1 MPIQLLPIGQM
12 VTLLPN
18 VVYALPTVRS
28 TIFTTHGAP
37 LFEVSNDAAYTFPG
51 ITPTLTNGSALI
63 DGTFIRT
70 TVAGVQINLKRA

>member
-1 MPIQLLPIGQM
+1 MPIQSLPVGQM

-18 VVYALPTVRS
+18 VVYALPAVRT

-37 LFEVSNDAAYTFPG
+37 LFEVSNDSTYAFPG
-51 ITPTLTNGSALI
+51 VTPTLTNGTALV

>member
-1 MPIQLLPIGQM
+1 MPTQSLPVGQM

-18 VVYALPTVRS
+18 VVYALPAVRTTV
-28 TIFTTHGAP
+28 FTTHAAP
-37 LFEVSNDAAYTFPG
+37 LLEVSNDVAYTFPG

-70 TVAGVQINLKRA
+70 TVTGVQINLKRA

>member
-12 VTLLPN
+12 VTLLAN
-18 VVYALPTVRS
+18 MVYALPAVRCTV
-28 TIFTTHGAP
+28 FTTHGTPA
-37 LFEVSNDAAYTFPG
+37 FEVSNDATYAFPG

-70 TVAGVQINLKRA
+70 AVTGVQINLKRA

>member
-1 MPIQLLPIGQM
+1 MPTQLLPIGQM

-28 TIFTTHGAP
+28 TIFTTHAAP
-37 LFEVSNDAAYTFPG
+37 LFEVSNDRTYAFPG

-70 TVAGVQINLKRA
+70 TVSGVQINLKRA